1 MGPVTV
7 TISKQVWIQKW
18 ERRPQC
24 QVNSSIPMKAKIVC
38 VWVWQCSCI
47 LIENCS
53 EQGHICKLVP
63 SK

>member
-24 QVNSSIPMKAKIVC
+24 RVNSSIPMKVKIVC
-38 VWVWQCSCI
+38 VWGQVVGKVCV
-47 LIENCS
+47 LRDD
-53 EQGHICKLVP
+53 HM
-63 SK
+63 